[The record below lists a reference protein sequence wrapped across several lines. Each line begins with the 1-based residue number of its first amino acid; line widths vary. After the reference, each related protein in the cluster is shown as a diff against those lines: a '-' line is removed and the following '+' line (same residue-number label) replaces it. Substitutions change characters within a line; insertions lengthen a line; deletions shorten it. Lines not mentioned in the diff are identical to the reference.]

1 MISRAGKN
9 KKRDKFFEIEIVGL
23 SHEGRGIGKINGKTV
38 FVEGALPGETVS
50 AKLVRK
56 RSKFD
61 LAQVQDILVSSQK
74 RVIPECKH
82 FGVCGGCSLQHMSEA
97 YQLDYKEKVL
107 LELLEHHSN
116 LVPEIISKPISAD
129 QWGYRQKARLG
140 VKCVKGK
147 GGVVIGFREKFK
159 GYVTDSGGV

>member
-1 MISRAGKN
+1 MNSRVGKN

-61 LAQVQDILVSSQK
+61 LAQLQDILVSSQ
-74 RVIPECKH
+74 
-82 FGVCGGCSLQHMSEA
+82 
-97 YQLDYKEKVL
+97 
-107 LELLEHHSN
+107 
-116 LVPEIISKPISAD
+116 
-129 QWGYRQKARLG
+129 
-140 VKCVKGK
+140 
-147 GGVVIGFREKFK
+147 
-159 GYVTDSGGV
+159 